1 MQAYDTVYVE
11 ILQQAN
17 DYPLNPAYRYLTD
30 EYIARPF
37 DQPMNNGAY
46 LSITLP
52 DSLARL
58 PGIGAYYRKL
68 NQAWKFLPTRAD
80 DGGVTFTTRITSLE
94 KFTLI
99 QDTIPPTITT
109 LNLSRFNKS
118 RAAALTFS
126 LKDAMSGIYRET
138 QIRVEVDGR
147 WTLFEY
153 DPEEKLLRV
162 PRRHIPKGNHTV
174 TISVRD
180 NAGNEAV
187 ERVEV
192 VN

>member
-1 MQAYDTVYVE
+1 MYVE